1 MDSEVLSALI
11 AGTVALLVSSV
22 VALWLQRK
30 KLATDYDVTLR
41 IERLAEY
48 RRLWELTEPL
58 GWYGGHE
65 ITPEIA
71 QKLLKDLDHWYF
83 QNGAGLLMS
92 ELSVSV
98 FEHLLMSLAKS
109 EDSPDTIRK
118 IGTKL
123 RAAMTFNIGGR
134 NSPLLRRSPE
144 KTELEPKVLVAP
156 DTTDKKAHA

>member
-11 AGTVALLVSSV
+11 AAAVALLVSSV

-30 KLATDYDVTLR
+30 KLASDYDVTLR

-58 GWYGGHE
+58 GWYGSHE
-65 ITPEIA
+65 ITPEVA
-71 QKLLKDLDHWYF
+71 RKLSNDLDHWYF

-98 FEHLLMSLAKS
+98 FERLLYSLARF
-109 EDSPDTIRK
+109 EHNADDIRR

-123 RAAMTFNIGGR
+123 RAAMAFDIGGR
-134 NSPLLRRSPE
+134 SSPLLRRAPAE
-144 KTELEPKVLVAP
+144 AELEPEVLVAV
-156 DTTDKKAHA
+156 HN